1 MSNLVKTALL
11 GAAILAGV
19 ALPRAGHAQDMQ
31 DLSAPIA
38 ALEAQ
43 GMAMGADFM
52 NLWRSVP
59 CEERVAGML
68 AMDRD

>member
-43 GMAMGADFM
+43 GMAMGVDFM

-59 CEERVAGML
+59 CEERVVGMR

>member
-19 ALPRAGHAQDMQ
+19 ALPRTGHAQDMQ

-38 ALEAQ
+38 APEAQ
-43 GMAMGADFM
+43 GMAMRADFM

-59 CEERVAGML
+59 GEEQIAGIL